1 MTVVIIKIV
10 LLFAFIHSIY
20 AHFSFGFDDPNV
32 DLSKSLN
39 CYTGAYYGYSENAMN
54 FETRRCNPGI
64 KYCGVILHSKA
75 TNDLPNVIMRM
86 SCEEAALHCKKSGI
100 VDTALFVGRC
110 CVSSLCNFK

>member
-75 TNDLPNVIMRM
+75 TNDLPNELRRSSV
-86 SCEEAALHCKKSGI
+86 ALQKKAESSTPLFLW
-100 VDTALFVGRC
+100 VDVVYRRYAIL
-110 CVSSLCNFK
+110 SD